1 MCKVFLTECPIT
13 YPRYHLMLPET
24 KDAGEI
30 AHHEEVD
37 AVIDQE
43 AERKL
48 VMKLDSLI
56 LPLTTLLYLSA
67 L

>member
-1 MCKVFLTECPIT
+1 
-13 YPRYHLMLPET
+13 MLPET